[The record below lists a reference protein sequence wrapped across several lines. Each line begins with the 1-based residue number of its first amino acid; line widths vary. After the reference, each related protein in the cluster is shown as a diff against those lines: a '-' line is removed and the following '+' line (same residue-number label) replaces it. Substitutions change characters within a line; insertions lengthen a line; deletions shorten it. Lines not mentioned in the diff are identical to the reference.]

1 MDIYVWGTHDCAERK
16 KDFVDDFIKKRER
29 EGGKKILSP
38 HMGDKKGEDKTEIK
52 RKDKRNPMNDSIWLI
67 LWIGAKNDSM
77 AFLRPYKSILQS
89 ELVTSSNNSTPV
101 KYQGKNFSLQPDSFF
116 LFFFFS
122 TIFIRRESGGC
133 LEIFR
138 DDVKRNVGQW
148 KL

>member
-38 HMGDKKGEDKTEIK
+38 HMGDKKGEDKTETK

-116 LFFFFS
+116 FFFFPQ
-122 TIFIRRESGGC
+122 TF
-133 LEIFR
+133 LF
-138 DDVKRNVGQW
+138 VKNLANVS
-148 KL
+148 KFSETT